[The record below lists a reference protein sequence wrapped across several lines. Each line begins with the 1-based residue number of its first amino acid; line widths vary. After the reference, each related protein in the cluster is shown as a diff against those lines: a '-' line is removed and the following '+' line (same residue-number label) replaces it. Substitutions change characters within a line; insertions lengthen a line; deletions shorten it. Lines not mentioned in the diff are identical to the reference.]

1 MASNFFKSLLLQF
14 LSDSDETWH
23 TRSLCHYAKT
33 MEHIFEILVSKFLAI
48 FFIIS
53 HFDLVSAAAAA
64 AAVEL
69 SRRTGL
75 TSLMAVTSAI
85 VVLRSSEEVKNRLR
99 RKNLL
104 LASVHVLCICYAACS
119 STSYIMS

>member
-1 MASNFFKSLLLQF
+1 VASNFFKSLLLQF

-64 AAVEL
+64 AVEL
-69 SRRTGL
+69 FRRTGL

-119 STSYIMS
+119 STAYIMS

>member
-64 AAVEL
+64 AVEL
-69 SRRTGL
+69 FRRTGL

-119 STSYIMS
+119 STAYIMS

>member
-1 MASNFFKSLLLQF
+1 
-14 LSDSDETWH
+14 
-23 TRSLCHYAKT
+23 

-64 AAVEL
+64 AVEL
-69 SRRTGL
+69 FRRTGL

-119 STSYIMS
+119 STAYIMS